1 MMLLLFG
8 HPLQEVRLQA
18 LYREMGFTRAEF
30 MQTLPSALRN
40 YSYQISDDL
49 ITIAVAN
56 GSVTIQLQ
64 AEQVR
69 RIALLALPYLPMNI
83 QFISLSDTEFKQFLT
98 QFDLY
103 YRRGGG

>member
-1 MMLLLFG
+1 
-8 HPLQEVRLQA
+8 
-18 LYREMGFTRAEF
+18 
-30 MQTLPSALRN
+30 MQILPSALRN
-40 YSYQISDDL
+40 YSYQTSDEF
-49 ITIAVAN
+49 ITVAVAN

-69 RIALLALPYLPMNI
+69 RIALLALPYLPMHI
-83 QFISLSDTEFKQFLT
+83 QFIDLSDTEIKQFLT

>member
-8 HPLQEVRLQA
+8 HRLQEVRLQT

-30 MQTLPSALRN
+30 MQILPSALRN
-40 YSYQISDDL
+40 YRYQTSDEF
-49 ITIAVAN
+49 ITVAVAN

-83 QFISLSDTEFKQFLT
+83 QFSDLSDTEIKQFLT